1 MAEFAPVDL
10 SRARE
15 FLIQHHHAVL
25 VTRRRDGSAQMSPVT
40 AGLDAEGHAII
51 SSRET
56 AYKVRNLRRES
67 LASLCV
73 FTAAFHGGGW
83 VQVNGSG
90 EVISL
95 PRALDGLMYLQRQ
108 VYGEHKSWPEF
119 RQRMERERRV
129 IIRIAIQSAGP
140 LRRG

>member
-1 MAEFAPVDL
+1 MAEFTPVDL
-10 SRARE
+10 ARARE
-15 FLIQHHHAVL
+15 FLTQHHHAVL
-25 VTRRRDGSAQMSPVT
+25 ATRRRDGSVQMSPVT
-40 AGLDAEGHAII
+40 AGLDPEDHAII

-56 AYKVRNLRRES
+56 AYKVRNLRREPM
-67 LASLCV
+67 ASLCV
-73 FTAAFHGGGW
+73 FSAAFHGGGW

-95 PRALDGLMYLQRQ
+95 PQALDGLMYLQRQ
-108 VYGEHKSWPEF
+108 VYGEHQSWPEF

-129 IIRIAIQSAGP
+129 IIRIAIESVGP